1 MAQQSSE
8 GMPRVVTPGEK
19 QAKAHEVLE
28 IYHFFFYVCLWLPFV
43 FPFKMVMRPRQS
55 SVKLERYQRS
65 GDSLVC
71 CKLLFIKG
79 VACQ

>member
-1 MAQQSSE
+1 MARQSSGE
-8 GMPRVVTPGEK
+8 MPHVVTPGEK
-19 QAKAHEVLE
+19 EAEAHEVLQV
-28 IYHFFFYVCLWLPFV
+28 YHFLFNVCLWLPFV
-43 FPFKMVMRPRQS
+43 FPFKMVTRPSQS
-55 SVKLERYQRS
+55 SMKLERYQSS